1 MYIAFLAIFLTHL
14 FIFAVT
20 FYVCFLCNRT
30 ILKWFLDECF
40 HYSIICGNQN
50 RTFLQ
55 WLNHKCMNTTPYHN
69 GYQPIK
75 RDRFKARKICR
86 KLSKRKRM
94 SWRRKYDTII
104 WFHEF
109 THLLFKYVFIQWR
122 EEITLKAMKILF
134 ILIFKAMNRKRMG
147 I

>member
-1 MYIAFLAIFLTHL
+1 MHVYHECLNNILKKLGKL
-14 FIFAVT
+14 FICAVG
-20 FYVCFLCNRT
+20 FCCCCLYNQT
-30 ILKWFLDECF
+30 ILKLFLHECF

-86 KLSKRKRM
+86 KPSKK
-94 SWRRKYDTII
+94 KED
-104 WFHEF
+104 E
-109 THLLFKYVFIQWR
+109 LK
-122 EEITLKAMKILF
+122 EKITTP
-134 ILIFKAMNRKRMG
+134 
-147 I
+147 